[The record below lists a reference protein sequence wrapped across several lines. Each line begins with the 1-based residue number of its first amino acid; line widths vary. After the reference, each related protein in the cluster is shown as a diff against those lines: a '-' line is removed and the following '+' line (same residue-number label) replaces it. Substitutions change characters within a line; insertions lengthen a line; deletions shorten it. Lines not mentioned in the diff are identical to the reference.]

1 MTCHTFGLVADPTAP
16 ECQRAGGVR
25 LPEGVGMATLTPDEI
40 RAELTDALDEWRR
53 YDPRLGR
60 AGCLPEH
67 GDWIDFLL
75 DEMAEREA

>member
-1 MTCHTFGLVADPTAP
+1 M
-16 ECQRAGGVR
+16 
-25 LPEGVGMATLTPDEI
+25 PEGVGMATLTPDEI

-53 YDPRLGR
+53 HDPRLGR

>member
-1 MTCHTFGLVADPTAP
+1 
-16 ECQRAGGVR
+16 
-25 LPEGVGMATLTPDEI
+25 MATLTPDEI

>member
-1 MTCHTFGLVADPTAP
+1 
-16 ECQRAGGVR
+16 
-25 LPEGVGMATLTPDEI
+25 MATLTPDEI

-53 YDPRLGR
+53 HDPRLGR